1 MTSKV
6 WGEIDSIINI
16 RRHNKNISS
25 VRMSEEGFVS
35 NFTVYIEIEIIEIN
49 SVCGKGIYVEHNGF
63 LDKNGN
69 KNVSIILNVK
79 I

>member
-1 MTSKV
+1 
-6 WGEIDSIINI
+6 
-16 RRHNKNISS
+16 
-25 VRMSEEGFVS
+25 MSEEGFVS